1 MTITEEGAPVTSL
14 ATLRSVDSPIE
25 IDLDPDTGLP
35 VRLTLADA
43 YGRLGRACSV
53 SVSIETGGIEDR
65 GWTGGLQYLDT
76 RIDTASA
83 SSGAV
88 ARTHRGSFDE
98 VAVPVEFA
106 GVAGRVLYRFFP
118 TSPYLEIALELTPDE
133 SVTVRNVRATVTVH
147 EQAAAT
153 VNAPGN
159 GLRPDVPVADLTGS
173 TVGVSPM
180 GGLRGSSGIVA
191 LTDAQGTTTVW
202 PTQRSEIPDIVVSA
216 ADKGSVTVDVATN
229 FAAALDAENA
239 AEVTLA
245 TLDLQRAG
253 FDAVRAQ
260 WPRWAQRYGL
270 GTPDRKPDWV
280 DAAQIYEVQIGT
292 SYFWGGNSYARYQ
305 AIAEV
310 TADLER
316 ISRLGFSVIQLMPKQ
331 PYPSYNVHDYG
342 DISTSYGDEEELRA
356 LVRAAHDRGIRVIL
370 DVLLHGVVDQ
380 ESVNAALDGI
390 ARGPLADRLEEQP
403 GDTLGTDVSDSTSY
417 LIAWSRHIHDF
428 ADAWRGG
435 SPARTPLEDEHPGW
449 FFRDSNGGVTGVYTK
464 AFDARNREWQ
474 RYFRQ
479 SMLHLVRELDIDGFR
494 FDAPTYNHF
503 PNWSDWAKAR
513 ASLSALGCVPLFE
526 DLREDI
532 RAAKPDAL
540 MYTEPSGHLL
550 RASMDLNYNYD
561 EQWLVSALADPGAR
575 TRHGVRTARDFML
588 WMSDRDRFLPEGSK
602 TAHHIDSHDTFW
614 WPQWGKK
621 WRREQFGI
629 GATRMLA
636 VVFLAL
642 DGPFMM
648 FTGGEEGIDG
658 ELELFGSLR
667 ARRPDL
673 WASPAE
679 FDVESDPSGDLYIV
693 RRGGDDGIV
702 VIVNATGTTDV
713 ALPEAYAQGWS
724 PLTPSGTADGT
735 LAPGEY
741 LILGR
746 VSEN

>member
-1 MTITEEGAPVTSL
+1 MTSL
-14 ATLRSVDSPIE
+14 ATVRSVDSPVE
-25 IDLDPDTGLP
+25 IDLDPATGLP
-35 VRLTLADA
+35 VRLTLSD
-43 YGRLGRACSV
+43 GDGQLVRAFSI
-53 SVSIETGGIEDR
+53 SVSIETGGTEDR

-76 RIDTASA
+76 RTETVSA
-83 SSGAV
+83 SGGAA
-88 ARTHRGSFDE
+88 ARTHRGTFDE
-98 VAVPVEFA
+98 VAVPIEFA
-106 GVAGRVLYRFFP
+106 GVPGRVMYRLFP
-118 TSPYLEIALELTPDE
+118 TSPYVEVALELTPGE
-133 SVTVRNVRATVTVH
+133 SIVVRNVRATVTLHDQGV
-147 EQAAAT
+147 AT

-159 GLRPDVPVADLTGS
+159 GLRPDVPVADLTGT
-173 TVGVSPM
+173 TVGVSPL

-191 LTDAQGTTTVW
+191 LTDEHGTTTVW

-216 ADKGSVTVDVATN
+216 GEDGSVTMDVATN
-229 FAAALDAENA
+229 FAAALDGENA
-239 AEVTLA
+239 AEVTLV
-245 TLDLQRAG
+245 TLDVQRAR

-270 GTPDRKPDWV
+270 GSPDRKPEWV

-292 SYFWGGNSYARYQ
+292 SYFWGGNTYTRYG

-342 DISTSYGDEEELRA
+342 DITTSYGDEEELRA

-390 ARGPLADRLEEQP
+390 ARGPLADRLEDEP

-435 SPARTPLEDEHPGW
+435 SPARTPLEDEHPEW
-449 FFRDSNGGVTGVYTK
+449 FFRDSNGQVTGVYTK

-474 RYFRQ
+474 RYFRE

-503 PNWSDWAKAR
+503 PNWSESTRGR

-526 DLREDI
+526 ELREDI
-532 RAAKPDAL
+532 RSAKADAL

-561 EQWLVSALADPGAR
+561 EQWLVSALADPAAR
-575 TRHGVRTARDFML
+575 TRHGVRTAREFML
-588 WMSDRDRFLPEGSK
+588 WMRDRDLFLPEGSK

-614 WPQWGKK
+614 WPHWGGK

-629 GATRMLA
+629 EATRMLA
-636 VVFLAL
+636 VTFLAL

-648 FTGGEEGIDG
+648 FTGGEEGIHD
-658 ELELFGSLR
+658 ELALFGSLR

-673 WASPAE
+673 WASPAA
-679 FDVESDPSGDLYIV
+679 FDVESDPSGDLFIL

-702 VIVNATGTTDV
+702 VIANATGTTDV
-713 ALPEAYAQGWS
+713 ALPEAYARGWS
-724 PLTPSGTADGT
+724 PLTLSGISEEA

-741 LILGR
+741 R
-746 VSEN
+746 VLSRVGES

>member
-1 MTITEEGAPVTSL
+1 MTSL
-14 ATLRSVDSPIE
+14 APIRSFDSPVE
-25 IDLDPDTGLP
+25 IDLDPATGLP
-35 VRLTLADA
+35 ARLTLEDAD
-43 YGRLGRACSV
+43 GQLVRAFSV
-53 SVSIETGGIEDR
+53 SVSIDTGGTEDR

-76 RIDTASA
+76 RTDTASA

-88 ARTHRGSFDE
+88 ARTHRGAFDE
-98 VAVPVEFA
+98 VAVPIEFA
-106 GVAGRVLYRFFP
+106 GVPGRVLYRLFP
-118 TSPYLEIALELTPDE
+118 TSPYVEIALELTPDE
-133 SVTVRNVRATVTVH
+133 SIVVRNVRATVTVH
-147 EQAAAT
+147 DQAAAT

-159 GLRPDVPVADLTGS
+159 GLRADVPVADLTGT
-173 TVGVSPM
+173 TVGVSPL
-180 GGLRGSSGIVA
+180 GGLRGSSGIIAV
-191 LTDAQGTTTVW
+191 TDQQGTTTVW

-216 ADKGSVTVDVATN
+216 GDEGSVSVDVATN
-229 FAAALDAENA
+229 FAAALDGHNA
-239 AEVTLA
+239 AEVTLV
-245 TLDLQRAG
+245 TLDVQRAG
-253 FDAVRAQ
+253 FEAVRAQ

-270 GTPDRKPDWV
+270 GSPECKPEWV

-292 SYFWGGNSYARYQ
+292 SYFWGGNTYSRYG
-305 AIAEV
+305 AIAEL

-342 DISTSYGDEEELRA
+342 DITTSYGDEEELRA
-356 LVRAAHDRGIRVIL
+356 LLRAAHDRGIRVIL

-449 FFRDSNGGVTGVYTK
+449 FFRDSSGQVSGVYTK

-474 RYFRQ
+474 RYFRE

-503 PNWSDWAKAR
+503 PNWSESTRVR

-561 EQWLVSALADPGAR
+561 EQWLVSALADPTAR

-588 WMSDRDRFLPEGSK
+588 WMRDRDRFLPEGSK

-629 GATRMLA
+629 EATKMLT
-636 VVFLAL
+636 VTFLAL

-648 FTGGEEGIDG
+648 FTGGEDGIEA
-658 ELELFGSLR
+658 ELEFFGSLR
-667 ARRPDL
+667 ARRPEL
-673 WASPAE
+673 WATPAQ
-679 FDVESDPSGDLYIV
+679 FDVESDASGDLFIL
-693 RRGGDDGIV
+693 RRGGEDGIA

-713 ALPEAYAQGWS
+713 PLPHAYARGWS
-724 PLTPSGTADGT
+724 PLTFSGGPEGA

-741 LILGR
+741 RVLGHSGGR
-746 VSEN
+746 